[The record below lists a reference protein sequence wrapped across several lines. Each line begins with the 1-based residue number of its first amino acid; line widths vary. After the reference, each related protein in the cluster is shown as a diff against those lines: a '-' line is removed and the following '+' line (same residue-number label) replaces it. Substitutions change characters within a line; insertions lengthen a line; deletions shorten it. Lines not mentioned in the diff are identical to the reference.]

1 MPNIIAV
8 PVVWASAVSAQR
20 VGGLCL
26 QKDGITLSG
35 SVISV
40 LRKRDNFKW
49 SVIFFRMTIS
59 CPNQTVVSNQAWKET
74 SRSLFFWIGAF
85 CWKEKLNI
93 FLSLSGGKS
102 NTSITCLQTVFRPA
116 LLVSLVYWVKNTV
129 HCSDWS
135 VKELWVLKN
144 TISLPSSTTVNLRV
158 GTWSLRTCKAKICQL
173 GPLYTRTLLALDLK
187 QIFLF
192 SKMYKQKSVYLGK
205 WDKSTFRIIL
215 ET

>member
-1 MPNIIAV
+1 MRNITAV

-40 LRKRDNFKW
+40 LRKRDNFRWTVILFQDDDKLSDPNSCFQP
-49 SVIFFRMTIS
+49 SVERNFKIALLLNWCFLLKRKTQHLSQPIR
-59 CPNQTVVSNQAWKET
+59 WKV
-74 SRSLFFWIGAF
+74 
-85 CWKEKLNI
+85 KHKYY
-93 FLSLSGGKS
+93 LS
-102 NTSITCLQTVFRPA
+102 TDSIPA

-129 HCSDWS
+129 HCFDWS

-158 GTWSLRTCKAKICQL
+158 RTWNLLKNLL
-173 GPLYTRTLLALDLK
+173 G
-187 QIFLF
+187 
-192 SKMYKQKSVYLGK
+192 
-205 WDKSTFRIIL
+205 
-215 ET
+215 